1 MLLPFCVLFIEK
13 SSFIKLHP
21 FGFFFIMKM
30 VGEWRHTHTVLF
42 IFLLFLFNLFLF
54 PFSDLLFSL
63 LSVLFSVTVFSSWH
77 SWVLVSGTD
86 CGIVFSGVTY
96 VNFSLKWEW
105 RCCSHA
111 LMHLMFLVS
120 FFWVTF
126 TITSCT
132 LIGVNETPVHPC
144 LSIYLNTVLLFPNV
158 LCSCGRQESHWPFHY
173 TEDMKAMAWQMDLR
187 DMLKYLFISVSDSLN
202 CD

>member
-1 MLLPFCVLFIEK
+1 MTT
-13 SSFIKLHP
+13 
-21 FGFFFIMKM
+21 
-30 VGEWRHTHTVLF
+30 HTHCFIYFF
-42 IFLLFLFNLFLF
+42 IFLISFYFLFLTFHFLSF
-54 PFSDLLFSL
+54 L
-63 LSVLFSVTVFSSWH
+63 LFSVTVFSSWH

-86 CGIVFSGVTY
+86 CGTVFSGVTY

-144 LSIYLNTVLLFPNV
+144 LSIYLNTILLFPNV

-173 TEDMKAMAWQMDLR
+173 TEDMKPMAWTDGPER
-187 DMLKYLFISVSDSLN
+187 HVKIFIYFSF
-202 CD
+202 

>member
-21 FGFFFIMKM
+21 FLFFFIMKM
-30 VGEWRHTHTVLF
+30 VGEWRHTHTHTLF
-42 IFLLFLFNLFLF
+42 YLFFFYSFLISFYFLFLTFYFLF
-54 PFSDLLFSL
+54 FL
-63 LSVLFSVTVFSSWH
+63 LFSVTVFSSWH

-132 LIGVNETPVHPC
+132 PVQTPVHPC
-144 LSIYLNTVLLFPNV
+144 LSIYL
-158 LCSCGRQESHWPFHY
+158 S
-173 TEDMKAMAWQMDLR
+173 
-187 DMLKYLFISVSDSLN
+187 
-202 CD
+202 

>member
-1 MLLPFCVLFIEK
+1 
-13 SSFIKLHP
+13 
-21 FGFFFIMKM
+21 MKM
-30 VGEWRHTHTVLF
+30 VGEWQHIHCF
-42 IFLLFLFNLFLF
+42 ISFSSLPSCSFSVVFFFFLNLFFWSLI
-54 PFSDLLFSL
+54 FSL
-63 LSVLFSVTVFSSWH
+63 ILLFSVTVFSSRH

-86 CGIVFSGVTY
+86 CGTVFSGVTY

-105 RCCSHA
+105 CSCSHA

-126 TITSCT
+126 TITSCS

-144 LSIYLNTVLLFPNV
+144 LSIYLNTVLPFPSF

-173 TEDMKAMAWQMDLR
+173 TEDMKAMAWTDGPER
-187 DMLKYLFISVSDSLN
+187 HVIIFILSVPDSLN
-202 CD
+202 CG